1 MIWIQIDKAQRGL
14 SKQLMAKHANN
25 SENKYSANSS
35 NGSNTPS
42 MPNASNTS
50 NTPTSNTPRMEYS
63 YRSSATQGRSSRSSS
78 TLADSE
84 LVRVRKKRKK
94 HGKAKKVILIVLAVI
109 VVLCVAVGAAAA
121 LYMNSISDSMK
132 IDSEQQSELDT
143 VLSESTV
150 QEPYYVLLLGSD
162 ARANDTASR
171 SDTMI
176 LVRVDANVGKATLV
190 SIPRDTKVEIEGH
203 GTQKIN
209 AAYAFGGP
217 AGAVEAVEK
226 MSGIEISH
234 YAEIHFDELEK
245 AVDQLG
251 GIWVDVPVS
260 SNQTGSSN
268 SKYQFSAGMQKMSGE
283 QVLVFA
289 RERYGYNE
297 GDFQRAE
304 NQRIVVQSLADAVLS
319 LPPTDLPGTV
329 QSLANC
335 ISTDYSLNELIEL
348 AQTFQSAEHYYFYS
362 AMVPSTTQTID
373 GVSYTI
379 TLEDEW
385 ANMMQMVDTGQD
397 PSKAN
402 VLTKNTQAVD
412 DQSTNNQS
420 VNNQSAGDQS
430 TSS

>member
-1 MIWIQIDKAQRGL
+1 
-14 SKQLMAKHANN
+14 MAKHSTHSNSQNN
-25 SENKYSANSS
+25 PT
-35 NGSNTPS
+35 NTPQQQ
-42 MPNASNTS
+42 NR
-50 NTPTSNTPRMEYS
+50 TSNTPRMGH
-63 YRSSATQGRSSRSSS
+63 SSQENSFSAGRAFSSSRTGHASSQSSS
-78 TLADSE
+78 LADPD

-94 HGKAKKVILIVLAVI
+94 HGKAKKVLLIVLAVI

-132 IDSEQQSELDT
+132 MDSEQQSELDT
-143 VLSESTV
+143 VLSESTA

-162 ARANDTASR
+162 ARENDTTSR
-171 SDTMI
+171 SDTII
-176 LVRVDANVGKATLV
+176 LARIDANVGKATLV

-226 MSGIEISH
+226 MSGVEISH

-251 GIWVDVPVS
+251 GIWVDIPVS
-260 SNQTGSSN
+260 NDQTGASN
-268 SKYQFSAGMQKMSGE
+268 SGVELNAGMQRLNGE
-283 QVLVFA
+283 QALAFA
-289 RERYGYNE
+289 RERYGYSE

-304 NQRIVVQSLADAVLS
+304 NQRIIVQAIADTILS
-319 LPPTDLPGTV
+319 LPPTELPGAV

-335 ISTDYSLNELIEL
+335 ISTDYSLDELVNL

-362 AMVPSTTQTID
+362 AMVPSTTKTID

-385 ANMMQMVDTGQD
+385 ADMMQMVDTGQD

-402 VLTKNTQAVD
+402 VLTKNTQATESGED
-412 DQSTNNQS
+412 SETDAGTDSGTNDGNS
-420 VNNQSAGDQS
+420 NA
-430 TSS
+430 SSGTVSEG

>member
-1 MIWIQIDKAQRGL
+1 
-14 SKQLMAKHANN
+14 MAKHGLHNN
-25 SENKYSANSS
+25 NNQRNSHVQ
-35 NGSNTPS
+35 
-42 MPNASNTS
+42 NAPISGH
-50 NTPTSNTPRMEYS
+50 P
-63 YRSSATQGRSSRSSS
+63 SSS
-78 TLADSE
+78 LMDSE

-217 AGAVEAVEK
+217 AGAVEAVEN

-260 SNQTGSSN
+260 SNQTGSSH

-283 QVLVFA
+283 QVLAFA

>member
-1 MIWIQIDKAQRGL
+1 
-14 SKQLMAKHANN
+14 MAKHGLHNN
-25 SENKYSANSS
+25 NNQRNSHVQ
-35 NGSNTPS
+35 
-42 MPNASNTS
+42 NAPISGH
-50 NTPTSNTPRMEYS
+50 P
-63 YRSSATQGRSSRSSS
+63 SSS
-78 TLADSE
+78 LIDSE

-109 VVLCVAVGAAAA
+109 VVLCVAAGAAAA

-132 IDSEQQSELDT
+132 MDSEQQSELDT

-217 AGAVEAVEK
+217 AGAVEAVEN

-260 SNQTGSSN
+260 SNQTGSSH

-283 QVLVFA
+283 QVLAFA

-373 GVSYTI
+373 GVSYAI

-412 DQSTNNQS
+412 DQSSSDQS
-420 VNNQSAGDQS
+420 ANNQSAGDQS

>member
-1 MIWIQIDKAQRGL
+1 
-14 SKQLMAKHANN
+14 MAKHGAHNN
-25 SENKYSANSS
+25 SQN
-35 NGSNTPS
+35 
-42 MPNASNTS
+42 NTS
-50 NTPTSNTPRMEYS
+50 NNHQQ
-63 YRSSATQGRSSRSSS
+63 YRAAANGSHSGQSSPS
-78 TLADSE
+78 LADPE

-94 HGKAKKVILIVLAVI
+94 HGKAKKIVLIVLAVL
-109 VVLCVAVGAAAA
+109 VVLCVAVGAAVA

-132 IDSEQQSELDT
+132 MDSQQQSELDS
-143 VLSESTV
+143 VLTESTV

-162 ARANDTASR
+162 ARETDTTSR

-176 LVRVDANVGKATLV
+176 LVRIDANVGKATLV

-217 AGAVEAVEK
+217 AGAVQAVENL
-226 MSGIEISH
+226 SGIEISH
-234 YAEIHFDELEK
+234 YAEIHFDELET

-260 SNQTGSSN
+260 NNQTGSSN
-268 SKYQFSAGMQKMSGE
+268 TGVELNAGMQRLNGE
-283 QVLVFA
+283 QALAFA

-304 NQRIVVQSLADAVLS
+304 NQRILVQALADTILSLSPTELPGAVQSLAS
-319 LPPTDLPGTV
+319 
-329 QSLANC
+329 C
-335 ISTDYSLNELIEL
+335 ISTDYDINELITL
-348 AQTFQSAEHYYFYS
+348 AQTFQQAEHYYFYS
-362 AMVPSTTQTID
+362 AMVPSATQTID

-385 ANMMQMVDTGQD
+385 ADMMQMVDTGQD

-402 VLTKNTQAVD
+402 VLTKNTQAQTD
-412 DQSTNNQS
+412 SEQTDSGQTDGGQN
-420 VNNQSAGDQS
+420 AS
-430 TSS
+430 TSG

>member
-1 MIWIQIDKAQRGL
+1 
-14 SKQLMAKHANN
+14 MAKHSTHSNSQNN
-25 SENKYSANSS
+25 PT
-35 NGSNTPS
+35 NTPQQQ
-42 MPNASNTS
+42 NR
-50 NTPTSNTPRMEYS
+50 TSNTPRMGH
-63 YRSSATQGRSSRSSS
+63 SSQENSFSAGRAFSSSRTGHASSQSSS
-78 TLADSE
+78 LADPD

-94 HGKAKKVILIVLAVI
+94 HGKAKKVLLIVLAVI

-132 IDSEQQSELDT
+132 MDSQQQSELDT
-143 VLSESTV
+143 VLSESTA

-162 ARANDTASR
+162 ARENDTASR
-171 SDTMI
+171 SDTII
-176 LVRVDANVGKATLV
+176 LVRIDANVGKATLV

-226 MSGIEISH
+226 MSGVEISH

-251 GIWVDVPVS
+251 GIWVDIPE
-260 SNQTGSSN
+260 SNDQTGASN
-268 SKYQFSAGMQKMSGE
+268 TGVELNAGMQRLNGE
-283 QVLVFA
+283 QALAFA
-289 RERYGYNE
+289 RERYGYSE

-304 NQRIVVQSLADAVLS
+304 NQRIIVQAIADTILS
-319 LPPTDLPGTV
+319 LPPTELPGAV

-335 ISTDYSLNELIEL
+335 ISTDYSLDELVNL

-362 AMVPSTTQTID
+362 AMVPSTTKTID

-385 ANMMQMVDTGQD
+385 ADMMQMVDTGQD

-402 VLTKNTQAVD
+402 VLTKNTQAVESGED
-412 DQSTNNQS
+412 SGTDVGTDSGTNDGNS
-420 VNNQSAGDQS
+420 NA
-430 TSS
+430 SSGTGSEG

>member
-1 MIWIQIDKAQRGL
+1 
-14 SKQLMAKHANN
+14 MAKHGLHNN
-25 SENKYSANSS
+25 NNQRNSHVQ
-35 NGSNTPS
+35 
-42 MPNASNTS
+42 NAPISGH
-50 NTPTSNTPRMEYS
+50 P
-63 YRSSATQGRSSRSSS
+63 SSS
-78 TLADSE
+78 LMDSE

-260 SNQTGSSN
+260 SNQTGSSH

>member
-1 MIWIQIDKAQRGL
+1 
-14 SKQLMAKHANN
+14 MAKHGAHNN
-25 SENKYSANSS
+25 SQN
-35 NGSNTPS
+35 
-42 MPNASNTS
+42 NTS
-50 NTPTSNTPRMEYS
+50 NNHQQ
-63 YRSSATQGRSSRSSS
+63 YRTTTNGSHSGQSSPS
-78 TLADSE
+78 LADPE

-94 HGKAKKVILIVLAVI
+94 HGKAKKIVLIVLAVL
-109 VVLCVAVGAAAA
+109 VVLCVAVGAAVA

-132 IDSEQQSELDT
+132 MDSQQQSELDS
-143 VLSESTV
+143 VLTESTV

-162 ARANDTASR
+162 ARETDTTSR

-176 LVRVDANVGKATLV
+176 LVRIDANVGKATLV

-217 AGAVEAVEK
+217 AGAVQAVENL
-226 MSGIEISH
+226 SGIEISH
-234 YAEIHFDELEK
+234 YAEIHFDELET
-245 AVDQLG
+245 AIDQLG

-260 SNQTGSSN
+260 NNQTGSSN
-268 SKYQFSAGMQKMSGE
+268 TGVELNAGMQRLNGE
-283 QVLVFA
+283 QALAFA

-304 NQRIVVQSLADAVLS
+304 NQRILVQALADTILS
-319 LPPTDLPGTV
+319 LPPTELPGAV
-329 QSLANC
+329 QSLASC
-335 ISTDYSLNELIEL
+335 ISTNYDINELITL
-348 AQTFQSAEHYYFYS
+348 AQTFQQAEHYYFYS

-385 ANMMQMVDTGQD
+385 ADMMQMVDTGQD

-402 VLTKNTQAVD
+402 VLTKNTQAQTD
-412 DQSTNNQS
+412 SEQTDSGQTDGGQN
-420 VNNQSAGDQS
+420 AS
-430 TSS
+430 TSG

>member
-1 MIWIQIDKAQRGL
+1 
-14 SKQLMAKHANN
+14 MAKHANN

-63 YRSSATQGRSSRSSS
+63 YRSSSTQGRSSRSSS
-78 TLADSE
+78 TLADPE

-132 IDSEQQSELDT
+132 MDSEQQSELDT

-217 AGAVEAVEK
+217 AGAVEAVEN

-251 GIWVDVPVS
+251 GIWVDIPE
-260 SNQTGSSN
+260 SNDQTGASN
-268 SKYQFSAGMQKMSGE
+268 TGVELNAGMQRLNGE
-283 QVLVFA
+283 QALAFA

-304 NQRIVVQSLADAVLS
+304 NQRILVQALADTILS
-319 LPPTDLPGTV
+319 LPPTDLPGAV

-385 ANMMQMVDTGQD
+385 ANMMQIVDTGQD

-402 VLTKNTQAVD
+402 VLTKDTQAVD
-412 DQSTNNQS
+412 DQSMNNQS
-420 VNNQSAGDQS
+420 ANNQSAGDQS

>member
-1 MIWIQIDKAQRGL
+1 
-14 SKQLMAKHANN
+14 MAKHANN

-42 MPNASNTS
+42 MPNAFNTS

-63 YRSSATQGRSSRSSS
+63 YRSSSTQGRSSRSSS
-78 TLADSE
+78 TLADPE

-132 IDSEQQSELDT
+132 MDSEQQSELDT

-251 GIWVDVPVS
+251 GIWVDVPE
-260 SNQTGSSN
+260 SNDQTGASN
-268 SKYQFSAGMQKMSGE
+268 TGVELNAGMQRLNGE
-283 QVLVFA
+283 QALAFA

-304 NQRIVVQSLADAVLS
+304 NQRILVQALADTILS
-319 LPPTDLPGTV
+319 LPPTDLPGAV

-402 VLTKNTQAVD
+402 VLTKDTQAVD

-420 VNNQSAGDQS
+420 ANNQSAGDQS

>member
-1 MIWIQIDKAQRGL
+1 M
-14 SKQLMAKHANN
+14 
-25 SENKYSANSS
+25 
-35 NGSNTPS
+35 
-42 MPNASNTS
+42 
-50 NTPTSNTPRMEYS
+50 
-63 YRSSATQGRSSRSSS
+63 
-78 TLADSE
+78 DSD

-94 HGKAKKVILIVLAVI
+94 HGKAKKVLLIVLAVI

-132 IDSEQQSELDT
+132 MDSEQQSELDT

-171 SDTMI
+171 SDTII
-176 LVRVDANVGKATLV
+176 LARIDANVGKATLV
-190 SIPRDTKVEIEGH
+190 SIPRDTKVEIESH

-217 AGAVEAVEK
+217 AGAVEAVEN
-226 MSGIEISH
+226 MSGVEISH

-251 GIWVDVPVS
+251 GIWVDIPVS
-260 SNQTGSSN
+260 NDQTGASN
-268 SKYQFSAGMQKMSGE
+268 SGVELNAGMQRLNGE
-283 QVLVFA
+283 QALAFA

-304 NQRIVVQSLADAVLS
+304 NQRIIVQAIADTILS
-319 LPPTDLPGTV
+319 LPPTELPGAV

-335 ISTDYSLNELIEL
+335 ISTDYSLDELISL

-362 AMVPSTTQTID
+362 AMVPSTTETID

-385 ANMMQMVDTGQD
+385 ADMMQMVDTGQD
-397 PSKAN
+397 PNKAN
-402 VLTKNTQAVD
+402 VLTKDTQAVGSGEGSGTD
-412 DQSTNNQS
+412 TGPDS
-420 VNNQSAGDQS
+420 G
-430 TSS
+430 TSSGSFNASSGTTSEG

>member
-1 MIWIQIDKAQRGL
+1 
-14 SKQLMAKHANN
+14 MAKHANN

-63 YRSSATQGRSSRSSS
+63 YRSSSTQGRSSRSSS
-78 TLADSE
+78 TLADPE

-162 ARANDTASR
+162 ARVNDTASR

-245 AVDQLG
+245 VVDQLG
-251 GIWVDVPVS
+251 GIWVDVPE
-260 SNQTGSSN
+260 SNDQTGASN
-268 SKYQFSAGMQKMSGE
+268 TGVELNAGMQRLNGE
-283 QVLVFA
+283 QALAFA

-304 NQRIVVQSLADAVLS
+304 NQRILVQALADTILS
-319 LPPTDLPGTV
+319 LPPTDLPGAV

-402 VLTKNTQAVD
+402 VLTKDTQAVD

-420 VNNQSAGDQS
+420 ANNQSAGDQS

>member
-1 MIWIQIDKAQRGL
+1 
-14 SKQLMAKHANN
+14 MAKHANN
-25 SENKYSANSS
+25 SENKYSANSA
-35 NGSNTPS
+35 NRSNTPS

-50 NTPTSNTPRMEYS
+50 NTPTSNTPRMENS
-63 YRSSATQGRSSRSSS
+63 YRSSSTQGRSSRSSS
-78 TLADSE
+78 TLADPE

-94 HGKAKKVILIVLAVI
+94 HGKAKKAILIVLAVI

-132 IDSEQQSELDT
+132 MDSEQQSELDT

-162 ARANDTASR
+162 AREGDTASR

-260 SNQTGSSN
+260 SNQTGSSH
-268 SKYQFSAGMQKMSGE
+268 SQYQFDAGMQKMTGE

-348 AQTFQSAEHYYFYS
+348 AQTFQGAEHYYFYS
-362 AMVPSTTQTID
+362 AMVPSTTKTID

-385 ANMMQMVDTGQD
+385 ADMMQMVDTGQD

-402 VLTKNTQAVD
+402 VLTKDTQAVE
-412 DQSTNNQS
+412 SEEGS
-420 VNNQSAGDQS
+420 ESE
-430 TSS
+430 TSSEANVETNSETASESSSSGSTESTVN

>member
-1 MIWIQIDKAQRGL
+1 
-14 SKQLMAKHANN
+14 MAKHANN

-35 NGSNTPS
+35 NRSNTPS
-42 MPNASNTS
+42 MPNTSNTS
-50 NTPTSNTPRMEYS
+50 STPASNTPRMGNS
-63 YRSSATQGRSSRSSS
+63 YRSSSTQRHSSHSSS
-78 TLADSE
+78 TLSDPE

-94 HGKAKKVILIVLAVI
+94 HGKAKKAILIVLAVI

-132 IDSEQQSELDT
+132 MDSEQQSELDT

-162 ARANDTASR
+162 AREGDTASR

-260 SNQTGSSN
+260 SNQTGSSH
-268 SKYQFSAGMQKMSGE
+268 SQYQFDAGMQKMTGE

-348 AQTFQSAEHYYFYS
+348 AQTFQGAEHYYFYS
-362 AMVPSTTQTID
+362 AMVPSTTKTID

-379 TLEDEW
+379 TLEDKW
-385 ANMMQMVDTGQD
+385 ADMMQMVDTGQD

-402 VLTKNTQAVD
+402 VLTKDTQAVE
-412 DQSTNNQS
+412 SEEGS
-420 VNNQSAGDQS
+420 ESE
-430 TSS
+430 TSSEANVETSSETASESSSSGSTESTVN

>member
-1 MIWIQIDKAQRGL
+1 
-14 SKQLMAKHANN
+14 MAKHGAHNN
-25 SENKYSANSS
+25 SQN
-35 NGSNTPS
+35 
-42 MPNASNTS
+42 NTS
-50 NTPTSNTPRMEYS
+50 NNHQQ
-63 YRSSATQGRSSRSSS
+63 YRAAANGSHSGQSSPS
-78 TLADSE
+78 LADPE

-94 HGKAKKVILIVLAVI
+94 HGKAKKIVLIVLAVL
-109 VVLCVAVGAAAA
+109 VVLCVAVGAAVA

-132 IDSEQQSELDT
+132 MDSQQQSELDS
-143 VLSESTV
+143 VLTESTV

-162 ARANDTASR
+162 ARETDATNR

-176 LVRVDANVGKATLV
+176 LVRIDANVGKATLV

-217 AGAVEAVEK
+217 AGAVQAVENL
-226 MSGIEISH
+226 SGIEISH
-234 YAEIHFDELEK
+234 YAEIHFDELET

-260 SNQTGSSN
+260 NNQTGSSN
-268 SKYQFSAGMQKMSGE
+268 TGVELNAGMQRINGE
-283 QVLVFA
+283 QALAFA

-304 NQRIVVQSLADAVLS
+304 NQRILVQALADTILS
-319 LPPTDLPGTV
+319 LPPTELPGAV
-329 QSLANC
+329 QSLASC
-335 ISTDYSLNELIEL
+335 ISTDYDINELITL
-348 AQTFQSAEHYYFYS
+348 AQTFQQAEHYYFYS

-385 ANMMQMVDTGQD
+385 TDMMQMVDTGQD

-402 VLTKNTQAVD
+402 VLTKNTQAQTD
-412 DQSTNNQS
+412 SEQTDSGQTGGGQN
-420 VNNQSAGDQS
+420 AS
-430 TSS
+430 TSG

>member
-1 MIWIQIDKAQRGL
+1 
-14 SKQLMAKHANN
+14 MAKHANN
-25 SENKYSANSS
+25 SENKYSANSANS
-35 NGSNTPS
+35 SNTPT
-42 MPNASNTS
+42 MLNASNTS
-50 NTPTSNTPRMEYS
+50 NTPTNNTPRMENS
-63 YRSSATQGRSSRSSS
+63 YRSSSTQGRSSRSSS
-78 TLADSE
+78 TLADPE

-94 HGKAKKVILIVLAVI
+94 HGKAKKAILIVLAVI

-132 IDSEQQSELDT
+132 MDSEQQSELDT

-162 ARANDTASR
+162 AREGDTASR

-260 SNQTGSSN
+260 SNQTGSSH
-268 SKYQFSAGMQKMSGE
+268 SQYQFDAGMQKMTGE

-348 AQTFQSAEHYYFYS
+348 AQTFQGAEHYYFYS
-362 AMVPSTTQTID
+362 AMVPSTTKTID

-385 ANMMQMVDTGQD
+385 ADMMQMVDTGQD

-402 VLTKNTQAVD
+402 VLTKDTQAVE
-412 DQSTNNQS
+412 SEEGS
-420 VNNQSAGDQS
+420 ESE
-430 TSS
+430 TSSEANVETSSETASESSSSGSTESTMN

>member
-1 MIWIQIDKAQRGL
+1 
-14 SKQLMAKHANN
+14 MAKHANN

-35 NGSNTPS
+35 NRSNTPS
-42 MPNASNTS
+42 MPNASNAS
-50 NTPTSNTPRMEYS
+50 NTPTSNTPRMGNS
-63 YRSSATQGRSSRSSS
+63 YRPTSTQRHSSHSSS
-78 TLADSE
+78 TLADPE

-94 HGKAKKVILIVLAVI
+94 HGKAKKAILIVLAVI

-132 IDSEQQSELDT
+132 MDSEQQSELDT

-162 ARANDTASR
+162 AREGDTASR

-251 GIWVDVPVS
+251 GIWVDIPE
-260 SNQTGSSN
+260 SNDQTGASN
-268 SKYQFSAGMQKMSGE
+268 TGVELNAGMQRLNGE
-283 QVLVFA
+283 QALAFA

-304 NQRIVVQSLADAVLS
+304 NQRILVQALADTILS
-319 LPPTDLPGTV
+319 LPPTDLPGAV

-362 AMVPSTTQTID
+362 AMVPSTTKTID

-385 ANMMQMVDTGQD
+385 ADMMQMVDTGQD

-402 VLTKNTQAVD
+402 VLTKDTQAVE
-412 DQSTNNQS
+412 SEEGS
-420 VNNQSAGDQS
+420 ESE
-430 TSS
+430 TSSEANAETSSGTASESGSSGSAESTVN

>member
-1 MIWIQIDKAQRGL
+1 
-14 SKQLMAKHANN
+14 MAKHANN

-35 NGSNTPS
+35 NRSNTPS
-42 MPNASNTS
+42 MPNTSNTS
-50 NTPTSNTPRMEYS
+50 NTSTSNTPRMGNS
-63 YRSSATQGRSSRSSS
+63 YRSSSTRGRSSYSSS
-78 TLADSE
+78 TLSDPE

-94 HGKAKKVILIVLAVI
+94 HGKAKKAILIVLAVI

-132 IDSEQQSELDT
+132 MDSEQQSELDT

-162 ARANDTASR
+162 AREGDTASR

-217 AGAVEAVEK
+217 AGAVEAVEN

-260 SNQTGSSN
+260 SNQTGSSH
-268 SKYQFSAGMQKMSGE
+268 SQYQFDAGMQKMTGE

-348 AQTFQSAEHYYFYS
+348 AQTFQGAEHYYFYS
-362 AMVPSTTQTID
+362 AMVPSTTKTID

-385 ANMMQMVDTGQD
+385 ADMMQMVDTGQD

-402 VLTKNTQAVD
+402 VLTKDTQAVEAEEA
-412 DQSTNNQS
+412 SES
-420 VNNQSAGDQS
+420 E
-430 TSS
+430 TSSEANVETSSETASESSSSGSTESTVN

>member
-1 MIWIQIDKAQRGL
+1 
-14 SKQLMAKHANN
+14 MAKYGTHSNFQNN
-25 SENKYSANSS
+25 PT
-35 NGSNTPS
+35 NTPQQQNR
-42 MPNASNTS
+42 P
-50 NTPTSNTPRMEYS
+50 SNTPRMGH
-63 YRSSATQGRSSRSSS
+63 SSQKSSFSAGHASSSSRAGHASPQSSS
-78 TLADSE
+78 LMDSD

-94 HGKAKKVILIVLAVI
+94 HGKAKKVLLIVLAVI

-132 IDSEQQSELDT
+132 MDSEQQSELDT
-143 VLSESTV
+143 VLSESTA

-162 ARANDTASR
+162 ARENDTGSR
-171 SDTMI
+171 SDTII
-176 LVRVDANVGKATLV
+176 LARIDANVGKATLV

-226 MSGIEISH
+226 MSGVEISH

-251 GIWVDVPVS
+251 GIWVDIPES
-260 SNQTGSSN
+260 NNQTGASN
-268 SKYQFSAGMQKMSGE
+268 TGVELNAGMQRLNGE
-283 QVLVFA
+283 QALAFA

-304 NQRIVVQSLADAVLS
+304 NQRIIVQAIADTILS
-319 LPPTDLPGTV
+319 LPPNELPGAV

-335 ISTDYSLNELIEL
+335 ISTDYSLDELVTL
-348 AQTFQSAEHYYFYS
+348 AQTFQSAEYYYFYS
-362 AMVPSTTQTID
+362 AMVPSTTKTID

-385 ANMMQMVDTGQD
+385 ADMMQMVDTGQD

-402 VLTKNTQAVD
+402 VLTKDTQAVESGED
-412 DQSTNNQS
+412 PGTDTGADS
-420 VNNQSAGDQS
+420 G
-430 TSS
+430 TSSKSSNASSGSVSEG

>member
-1 MIWIQIDKAQRGL
+1 
-14 SKQLMAKHANN
+14 MAKHSTHSNSQNN
-25 SENKYSANSS
+25 PT
-35 NGSNTPS
+35 NTPQQQ
-42 MPNASNTS
+42 NR
-50 NTPTSNTPRMEYS
+50 TSNTPRMGH
-63 YRSSATQGRSSRSSS
+63 SSQENSFSAGRAFSSSRTGHASSQSSS
-78 TLADSE
+78 LADPD

-94 HGKAKKVILIVLAVI
+94 HGKAKKVLLIVLAVI

-132 IDSEQQSELDT
+132 MDSQQQSELDT
-143 VLSESTV
+143 VLSESTA

-162 ARANDTASR
+162 ARENDTASR
-171 SDTMI
+171 SDTII
-176 LVRVDANVGKATLV
+176 LVRIDANVGKATLV

-226 MSGIEISH
+226 MSGVEISH

-251 GIWVDVPVS
+251 GIWVDIPE
-260 SNQTGSSN
+260 SNDQTGASN
-268 SKYQFSAGMQKMSGE
+268 TGVELNAGMQRLNGE
-283 QVLVFA
+283 QALAFA

-304 NQRIVVQSLADAVLS
+304 NQRIIVQAIADTILS
-319 LPPTDLPGTV
+319 LPPTELPGAV

-335 ISTDYSLNELIEL
+335 ISTDYSLDELVTL

-362 AMVPSTTQTID
+362 AMVPSTTKTID

-385 ANMMQMVDTGQD
+385 ADMMQMVDTGQD

-402 VLTKNTQAVD
+402 VLTKDTQAVESGED
-412 DQSTNNQS
+412 PGTDTGADS
-420 VNNQSAGDQS
+420 G
-430 TSS
+430 TSSGNSNASSGTGSEG

>member
-1 MIWIQIDKAQRGL
+1 
-14 SKQLMAKHANN
+14 MAKHGAHNN
-25 SENKYSANSS
+25 SQN
-35 NGSNTPS
+35 
-42 MPNASNTS
+42 NTS
-50 NTPTSNTPRMEYS
+50 NNHQQ
-63 YRSSATQGRSSRSSS
+63 YRAAANGSHSGQSSPS
-78 TLADSE
+78 LADPE

-94 HGKAKKVILIVLAVI
+94 HGKAKKIVLIVLAVL
-109 VVLCVAVGAAAA
+109 VVLCVAVGAAVA

-132 IDSEQQSELDT
+132 MDSQQQSELDS
-143 VLSESTV
+143 VLTESTV

-162 ARANDTASR
+162 ARETDATSR

-176 LVRVDANVGKATLV
+176 LVRIDANVGKATLV

-217 AGAVEAVEK
+217 AGAVQAVENL
-226 MSGIEISH
+226 SGIEISH
-234 YAEIHFDELEK
+234 YAEIHFDELET

-260 SNQTGSSN
+260 NNQTGSSN
-268 SKYQFSAGMQKMSGE
+268 TGVELNAGMQRINGE
-283 QVLVFA
+283 QALAFA

-304 NQRIVVQSLADAVLS
+304 NQRILVQALADTILS
-319 LPPTDLPGTV
+319 LPPTELPGAV
-329 QSLANC
+329 QSLASC
-335 ISTDYSLNELIEL
+335 ISTDYDINELITL
-348 AQTFQSAEHYYFYS
+348 AQTFQQAEHYYFYS

-385 ANMMQMVDTGQD
+385 TDMMQMVDTGQD

-402 VLTKNTQAVD
+402 VLTKNTQAQTD
-412 DQSTNNQS
+412 SEQTDSGQTGGGQN
-420 VNNQSAGDQS
+420 AS
-430 TSS
+430 TSG

>member
-1 MIWIQIDKAQRGL
+1 
-14 SKQLMAKHANN
+14 MAKHANN

-35 NGSNTPS
+35 NRSNTPS
-42 MPNASNTS
+42 MPNTSNTS
-50 NTPTSNTPRMEYS
+50 NTSTSNTPRMGNS
-63 YRSSATQGRSSRSSS
+63 YRSSSTRGRSSRSSS
-78 TLADSE
+78 TLADPE

-94 HGKAKKVILIVLAVI
+94 HGKAKKAIFIVLAVI

-132 IDSEQQSELDT
+132 MDSEQQSELDT

-162 ARANDTASR
+162 AREGDTASR

-217 AGAVEAVEK
+217 AGAVEAVEN

-251 GIWVDVPVS
+251 GIWVDIPE
-260 SNQTGSSN
+260 SNDQTGASN
-268 SKYQFSAGMQKMSGE
+268 TGVELNAGMQRLNGE
-283 QVLVFA
+283 QALAFA

-304 NQRIVVQSLADAVLS
+304 NQRILVQALADTILS
-319 LPPTDLPGTV
+319 LPPTDLPGAV

-362 AMVPSTTQTID
+362 AMVPSTTKTID

-385 ANMMQMVDTGQD
+385 ADMMQMVDTGQD

-402 VLTKNTQAVD
+402 VLTKDTQAVE
-412 DQSTNNQS
+412 SEEGS
-420 VNNQSAGDQS
+420 ESE
-430 TSS
+430 TSSEANAETSSGTASESGSSGSTESTVN

>member
-1 MIWIQIDKAQRGL
+1 M
-14 SKQLMAKHANN
+14 
-25 SENKYSANSS
+25 
-35 NGSNTPS
+35 
-42 MPNASNTS
+42 
-50 NTPTSNTPRMEYS
+50 
-63 YRSSATQGRSSRSSS
+63 
-78 TLADSE
+78 
-84 LVRVRKKRKK
+84 
-94 HGKAKKVILIVLAVI
+94 
-109 VVLCVAVGAAAA
+109 LCVAVGVAVA

-132 IDSEQQSELDT
+132 MDSQQQSELDS

-162 ARANDTASR
+162 ARETDATSR

-176 LVRVDANVGKATLV
+176 LARIDANVGKATLV

-209 AAYAFGGP
+209 AAYAFDGP
-217 AGAVEAVEK
+217 AGAVQAVENL
-226 MSGIEISH
+226 SGIEISH
-234 YAEIHFDELEK
+234 YAEIHFDELET

-260 SNQTGSSN
+260 NNQTGASH
-268 SKYQFSAGMQKMSGE
+268 SKYEFNEGLQKMNGE
-283 QVLVFA
+283 QVLAFA

-304 NQRIVVQSLADAVLS
+304 NQRIVVQSLADTVLS
-319 LPPTDLPGTV
+319 LPATELPGAV

-335 ISTDYSLNELIEL
+335 ISTDYSLDELVTL

-362 AMVPSTTQTID
+362 AMVPSTTKTID

-385 ANMMQMVDTGQD
+385 ADMMQMVDTGQD

-402 VLTKNTQAVD
+402 VLTKNTQAQTD
-412 DQSTNNQS
+412 SEQTDLGQTDGGQNT
-420 VNNQSAGDQS
+420 S
-430 TSS
+430 TSG

>member
-1 MIWIQIDKAQRGL
+1 
-14 SKQLMAKHANN
+14 MAKHGAHNN
-25 SENKYSANSS
+25 SQN
-35 NGSNTPS
+35 
-42 MPNASNTS
+42 NTS
-50 NTPTSNTPRMEYS
+50 NNHQQ
-63 YRSSATQGRSSRSSS
+63 YRAAANGSHSGQSSPS
-78 TLADSE
+78 LADPE

-94 HGKAKKVILIVLAVI
+94 HGKAKKIVLIVLAVL
-109 VVLCVAVGAAAA
+109 VVLCVAVGAAVA

-132 IDSEQQSELDT
+132 MDSQQQSELDS
-143 VLSESTV
+143 VLTESTV

-162 ARANDTASR
+162 ARETDTTSR

-176 LVRVDANVGKATLV
+176 LVRIDANVGKATLV

-217 AGAVEAVEK
+217 AGAVQAVENL
-226 MSGIEISH
+226 SGIEISH
-234 YAEIHFDELEK
+234 YAEIHFDELET

-260 SNQTGSSN
+260 NNQTGSSN
-268 SKYQFSAGMQKMSGE
+268 TGVELNAGMQRLNGE
-283 QVLVFA
+283 QALAFA

-304 NQRIVVQSLADAVLS
+304 NQRILVQALADTILS
-319 LPPTDLPGTV
+319 LPPTELPGAV
-329 QSLANC
+329 QSLASC
-335 ISTDYSLNELIEL
+335 ISTDYDINELITL
-348 AQTFQSAEHYYFYS
+348 AQTFQQAEHYYFYS

-402 VLTKNTQAVD
+402 VLTKNTQAQTD
-412 DQSTNNQS
+412 SEQTDSGQTDGGQNASIS
-420 VNNQSAGDQS
+420 G
-430 TSS
+430 

>member
-1 MIWIQIDKAQRGL
+1 MTKHGLHNNNNQR
-14 SKQLMAKHANN
+14 N
-25 SENKYSANSS
+25 SHVQ
-35 NGSNTPS
+35 
-42 MPNASNTS
+42 NAPISGH
-50 NTPTSNTPRMEYS
+50 P
-63 YRSSATQGRSSRSSS
+63 SSS
-78 TLADSE
+78 LMDSE

-260 SNQTGSSN
+260 SNQTGSSH

-385 ANMMQMVDTGQD
+385 VNMMQMVDTGQD

>member
-1 MIWIQIDKAQRGL
+1 
-14 SKQLMAKHANN
+14 MAKHANN

-63 YRSSATQGRSSRSSS
+63 YRSSSTQGRSSRSSS
-78 TLADSE
+78 TLADPE

-176 LVRVDANVGKATLV
+176 LVRVDANAGKATLV

-217 AGAVEAVEK
+217 AGAVEAVEN

-260 SNQTGSSN
+260 SNQTGSSH

-283 QVLVFA
+283 QVLAFA

-420 VNNQSAGDQS
+420 VNNQSTGDQS